1 MMPALSPLPSASSRG
16 ASQRGCSELWAQ
28 CGVGGSTAP
37 SKALFAAASHYDV
50 HQPSMSVPPITHTTT
65 LAPPITHTTTLAP
78 PITHT
83 TTLALPRQPP
93 LVRDE
98 ARAVR
103 AAEER
108 IANHAH
114 VGPHV
119 GPGSGAGLNFYISRL
134 KGRLDRL
141 DDFLDD
147 PDTDD
152 SENESESQR
161 RRPPYNRLM
170 SY

>member
-1 MMPALSPLPSASSRG
+1 MPALSPLPSASSRG
-16 ASQRGCSELWAQ
+16 ASQRGCSALWAQ
-28 CGVGGSTAP
+28 CGVDGGTAP
-37 SKALFAAASHYDV
+37 SNSLVAAASHLDANQCTV
-50 HQPSMSVPPITHTTT
+50 S
-65 LAPPITHTTTLAP
+65 APPITTV
-78 PITHT
+78 
-83 TTLALPRQPP
+83 LALPRNPP

-108 IANHAH
+108 IAHIAH

-134 KGRLDRL
+134 KGRLERL

-152 SENESESQR
+152 SENESESQSVR
-161 RRPPYNRLM
+161 LHPPYNRLM